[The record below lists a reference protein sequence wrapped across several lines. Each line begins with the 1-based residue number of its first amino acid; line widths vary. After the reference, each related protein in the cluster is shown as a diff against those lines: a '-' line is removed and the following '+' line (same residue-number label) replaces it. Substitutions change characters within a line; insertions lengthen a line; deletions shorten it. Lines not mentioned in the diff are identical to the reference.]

1 MRWCLIHFPRSRI
14 VEKKEVRHF
23 LYVSEGRGLRGAIK
37 DEKNSRLILAR
48 IIRGRSM
55 WMCEKTKSQN

>member
-23 LYVSEGRGLRGAIK
+23 LPVSEGRGLRGAITVRYT
-37 DEKNSRLILAR
+37 DNLVSDTYYSAI
-48 IIRGRSM
+48 
-55 WMCEKTKSQN
+55 CQ